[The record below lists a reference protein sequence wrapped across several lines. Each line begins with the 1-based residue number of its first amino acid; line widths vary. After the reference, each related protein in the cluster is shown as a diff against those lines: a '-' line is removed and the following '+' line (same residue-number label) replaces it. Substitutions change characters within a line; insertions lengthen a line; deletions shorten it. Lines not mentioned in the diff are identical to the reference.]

1 MKISQS
7 DLKQLEKEGTVVK
20 RAMGKQPKKAAPKPK
35 PKPRKPPVSSKPPA
49 APVVDAQMHAS
60 MRSSLAATER
70 LMEQNAKILEH
81 NNEVIQEF
89 AESVKRLEPREPS
102 AYTFDL
108 ERDED
113 KLLKRVYARPGIVE
127 S

>member
-1 MKISQS
+1 MKLSKK
-7 DLKQLEKEGTVVK
+7 DLAALEKEGVK
-20 RAMGKQPKKAAPKPK
+20 VTRAMGKQPKKAAPKPK
-35 PKPRKPPVSSKPPA
+35 PKPKAPPQPPAPPVDEKL
-49 APVVDAQMHAS
+49 HAS
-60 MRSSLAATER
+60 MRASLAATER

-81 NNEVIQEF
+81 NNEVIQDF
-89 AESVKRLEPREPS
+89 AASVKRLEPREPS
-102 AYTFDL
+102 AYTFDM